1 VWGLAFKPDTDDV
14 RLAPAIR
21 IIRHLRLE
29 GAYVWAYDPQ
39 DMGKA
44 QQEIPE
50 MTCCHNVRET
60 ARGSDPIVLL
70 SE

>member
-44 QQEIPE
+44 QQEIGGISGMPE
-50 MTCCHNVRET
+50 
-60 ARGSDPIVLL
+60 IVASLTKV
-70 SE
+70 